1 MQPAA
6 IQDRVNVKNKQ
17 LEKLVLE
24 SKDDKQKMND
34 LIEAYK
40 PFIVSCAQ
48 KLSGKYLK
56 YGSDD
61 ELSVAMMAFVQAVY
75 GYRTENGEFLSYA
88 STVIRNSV
96 IDYYRKQKSQESKL
110 VYINNEDGET
120 EDKLETQVSLVAYDE
135 EKLRQERLSE
145 IQQLKD
151 TLAKYD
157 INFFELEKVCPKN
170 KNTKKICKEVI
181 SYIKSNPDLI
191 NQTLVNKS
199 LPLAEIEEGLGIK
212 RKKFERHRKYILA
225 VLVILAG
232 DFPCL
237 EEYVK

>member
-1 MQPAA
+1 M
-6 IQDRVNVKNKQ
+6 KKKQ
-17 LEKLVLE
+17 LEQMVLE

-48 KLSGKYLK
+48 KLSGKYLE

-61 ELSVAMMAFVQAVY
+61 ELSIAMMAFVQAVY
-75 GYRTENGEFLSYA
+75 GYRSENGEFLSYA

-96 IDYYRKQKSQESKL
+96 IDYYRKQKNQTSKF
-110 VYINNEDGET
+110 VYIHREDCET
-120 EDKLETQVSLVAYDE
+120 EDVIETQVSLAAYDE

-151 TLAKYD
+151 ALAGYD
-157 INFFELEKVCPKN
+157 ISFFELERVCPKN
-170 KNTKKICKEVI
+170 KNTKKICKDVI
-181 SYIKSNPDLI
+181 SYIKNNPELL
-191 NQTLVNKS
+191 NQTLANKN
-199 LPLAEIEEGLGIK
+199 LPLAQIEEGLRIK

-225 VLVILAG
+225 VLVILSG
-232 DFPCL
+232 DYPCL

>member
-1 MQPAA
+1 M
-6 IQDRVNVKNKQ
+6 KKKQ
-17 LEKLVLE
+17 LEQMVLE
-24 SKDDKQKMND
+24 SKVDKQKMND

-48 KLSGKYLK
+48 KLSGKYLT

-61 ELSVAMMAFVQAVY
+61 ELSVAMMAFMQAVY

-96 IDYYRKQKSQESKL
+96 IDYYRKQKSQTGKF
-110 VYINNEDGET
+110 VYIINNEDSDTEDLLET
-120 EDKLETQVSLVAYDE
+120 EVSLAAYDE
-135 EKLRQERLSE
+135 EKLRNERLSE

-225 VLVILAG
+225 VLIILAG
-232 DFPCL
+232 DYPCL

>member
-1 MQPAA
+1 M
-6 IQDRVNVKNKQ
+6 
-17 LEKLVLE
+17 VLE

-61 ELSVAMMAFVQAVY
+61 ELSIAMMAFVQAVH

-88 STVIRNSV
+88 STIIRNRV
-96 IDYYRKQKSQESKL
+96 IDYYRKQNRQTGKII
-110 VYINNEDGET
+110 YIHKEDCET
-120 EDKLETQVSLVAYDE
+120 EGVIETQVSLAAYDE

-151 TLAKYD
+151 NLARYD
-157 INFFELEKVCPKN
+157 ISFFELERVSPKN
-170 KNTKKICKEVI
+170 KNTKKVCKDVI
-181 SYIKSNPDLI
+181 SYIKNNPELL
-191 NQTLVNKS
+191 NQTLANKS
-199 LPLAEIEEGLGIK
+199 LPLAQIEKGLCIK
-212 RKKFERHRKYILA
+212 RKRFERHRKYILA
-225 VLVILAG
+225 VLIILSG
-232 DFPCL
+232 DYPYL